1 MCGIAGIVPSRDL
14 DPAQMDRWVRRM
26 CQSMVHRGPDGEGV
40 FIAPDIGI
48 GARRL
53 AIIDIENGGQ
63 PMYSADGRHAIVFN
77 GEIYNYVALR
87 GELQRRGCTFATNCD
102 TEVVLRL
109 FEVFG
114 RDAFERLE
122 GMFGVAVWDQAEKR
136 LTIARDW
143 LGQKSVYWTRCQFG
157 WAFASEI
164 KALLVLPGVQRRMD
178 LAALSHYMSMRYL
191 PGEHTFFDGI
201 YKLPAAH
208 ALEVTRSGAQ
218 ATRLW
223 TPKYEPKLARDEG
236 ALLDELDSLLG
247 TVVGEH
253 LMSDVPLGA
262 FLSGG
267 IDSSLMVAYAA
278 RAAKEPLRTFS
289 VGVDDESQS
298 ELPWAR
304 MVAER
309 YGTRHTETIQNP
321 DLASLTP
328 RMVAALEE
336 PVDPF
341 ACGVY
346 VVSRAAA
353 KHVKVAIGGDG
364 GDELFAGY
372 DRYKGQELAEL
383 YSHVPRALRHKLL
396 RPLLRRFPDTFGY
409 NSFASK
415 LRWIDEAADF
425 DGFERYAHSVAILR
439 FTHPRKQ
446 ALFTH
451 SAWARIGTAMSEKLL
466 EQYFRDGSASAF
478 VDQMLHADCMTRLAD
493 DQLPITDKMAM
504 AHSLELRS
512 PFLDRRVAEFA
523 MRIPTHLKMKGRRVK
538 YVTRRLAE
546 RYLPRELVHRRKQ
559 GFGFPLALWL
569 RGRLRPLLR
578 RAIEESRLAEAG
590 VFRSDEMLRL
600 AQEHWS
606 GTNDHNYRLWMLFN
620 LEVFWRHYIDGVGVE
635 ELEEWIASSMSDE
648 RVSAAATS
656 AAEPWQDRLTLQ
668 ATRQNGPQTDEP
680 HDGPRAPFANATVAQ
695 QPAPTATVAAAAAAD
710 PRVIDGTRH

>member
-1 MCGIAGIVPSRDL
+1 MCGIAGIVPRRDL
-14 DPAQMDRWVRRM
+14 DPAELERWVRRM
-26 CQSMVHRGPDGEGV
+26 CQSMVHRGPDDEGV

-48 GARRL
+48 GVRRL
-53 AIIDIENGGQ
+53 AIMDVENGGQ

-87 GELQRRGCTFATNCD
+87 DELQRRGCRFATNCD

-109 FEVFG
+109 FEVSGLDGFQ
-114 RDAFERLE
+114 RLE
-122 GMFGVAVWDQAEKR
+122 GMFGVAVWDRFEKR

-164 KALLVLPGVQRRMD
+164 KALLVLPGVERRMD
-178 LAALSHYMSMRYL
+178 LMALSHYMSMRYL
-191 PGEHTFFDGI
+191 PGEHTLFDGI
-201 YKLPAAH
+201 RKLPAAH
-208 ALEVTRSGAQ
+208 ALEVTRTEAQ
-218 ATRLW
+218 PTRLW
-223 TPKYEPKLARDEG
+223 TPKYEPKASGDE
-236 ALLDELDSLLG
+236 ATLLDELDSLLG
-247 TVVGEH
+247 RVVGEH

-267 IDSSLMVAYAA
+267 IDSGLMVAYAA
-278 RAAKEPLRTFS
+278 RASKEPLRTFS
-289 VGVDDESQS
+289 VGVDEESQS

-304 MVAER
+304 RVAER
-309 YGTRHTETIQNP
+309 YETRHTETIQNT
-321 DLASLTP
+321 DVASLTP

-353 KHVKVAIGGDG
+353 QHVKVAIGGDG

-372 DRYKGQELAEL
+372 DRYKGQELAEI
-383 YSHVPRALRHKLL
+383 YSHVPRVLRHKIL
-396 RPLLRRFPDTFGY
+396 RPVLRRFPDSFGY

-415 LRWIDEAADF
+415 LRWLDETADF
-425 DGFERYAHSVAILR
+425 DGFERYAHSAAILR
-439 FTHPRKQ
+439 FTHARKR
-446 ALFTH
+446 ALFTP
-451 SAWARIGTAMSEKLL
+451 SAWARVGGAASERLL
-466 EQYFRDGSASAF
+466 EQYFADGSASAF
-478 VDQMLHADCMTRLAD
+478 VDRMLHADCMTRLSD
-493 DQLPITDKMAM
+493 GQLPITDKMAM

-523 MRIPTHLKMKGRRVK
+523 MRIPAQLKLKKGRIK

-546 RYLPRELVHRRKQ
+546 RYLPHELVHRRKQ

-578 RAIEESRLAEAG
+578 RAIEQSRLAEAG
-590 VFRSDEMLRL
+590 VFRADEMMRL

-606 GTNDHNYRLWMLFN
+606 GETDHNYRLWMLFN
-620 LEVFWRHYIDGVGVE
+620 LEVFWRHFIDGVGVE
-635 ELEEWIASSMSDE
+635 ELEEWVASSMAPE
-648 RVSAAATS
+648 SAAGVVESRWSS
-656 AAEPWQDRLTLQ
+656 ARKADPHG
-668 ATRQNGPQTDEP
+668 TRPRSRPMIEP
-680 HDGPRAPFANATVAQ
+680 HEG
-695 QPAPTATVAAAAAAD
+695 
-710 PRVIDGTRH
+710 

>member
-1 MCGIAGIVPSRDL
+1 
-14 DPAQMDRWVRRM
+14 
-26 CQSMVHRGPDGEGV
+26 MVHRGPDDEGV
-40 FIAPDIGI
+40 FITPDIAI
-48 GARRL
+48 GVRRL
-53 AIIDIENGGQ
+53 AIIDIENGRQ
-63 PMYSADGRHAIVFN
+63 PMYSSDGRHAIVFN

-87 GELQRRGCTFATNCD
+87 DELQRRGCRFATNCD

-109 FEVFG
+109 FEVLG
-114 RDAFERLE
+114 IDGLQRLE
-122 GMFGVAVWDQAEKR
+122 GMFGLAVWDQAEKR

-157 WAFASEI
+157 WAFASEV

-178 LAALSHYMSMRYL
+178 LTALSHYMSLRYL

-201 YKLPAAH
+201 HKLPAAH
-208 ALEVTRSGAQ
+208 ALEVTRSGARP
-218 ATRLW
+218 TPLW
-223 TPKYEPKLARDEG
+223 APSYEPKLAHDEA
-236 ALLDELDSLLG
+236 ALLDELDSLLSK
-247 TVVGEH
+247 VVGEH

-278 RAAKEPLRTFS
+278 RAAKEPLRTYS

-304 MVAER
+304 MVAQR
-309 YGTRHTETIQNP
+309 YKTRHVETVQNP

-372 DRYKGQELAEL
+372 DRYKGQELAEI
-383 YSHVPRALRHKLL
+383 YSHVPRVLRHKVL
-396 RPLLRRFPDTFGY
+396 RPAIRSFPDSFGY

-415 LRWIDEAADF
+415 LRWLDETADF
-425 DGFERYAHSVAILR
+425 EGFERYAHSAAILR
-439 FTHPRKQ
+439 FTHVRKQ
-446 ALFTH
+446 SLFTH
-451 SAWARIGTAMSEKLL
+451 SAWARIGSAMSERLL
-466 EQYFRDGSASAF
+466 EQYFEDGSASAF
-478 VDQMLHADCMTRLAD
+478 LDRMLHADCMTRLSD
-493 DQLPITDKMAM
+493 GQLPITDKMAM
-504 AHSLELRS
+504 AHGLELRS

-523 MRIPTHLKMKGRRVK
+523 MRIPTQLKMKKRRVK
-538 YVTRRLAE
+538 YITRRLAE
-546 RYLPRELVHRRKQ
+546 RYLPHELVYRRKQ

-578 RAIEESRLAEAG
+578 RSIQESRLAEAG
-590 VFRSDEMLRL
+590 VFRADEMMRL

-606 GTNDHNYRLWMLFN
+606 GASDHNYRLWMLFN
-620 LEVFWRHYIDGVGVE
+620 LEMFWRHFIDGVGVDK
-635 ELEEWIASSMSDE
+635 LEEWIASSM
-648 RVSAAATS
+648 
-656 AAEPWQDRLTLQ
+656 AAESKSRVLRDRS
-668 ATRQNGPQTDEP
+668 
-680 HDGPRAPFANATVAQ
+680 PRLAL
-695 QPAPTATVAAAAAAD
+695 
-710 PRVIDGTRH
+710 

>member
-1 MCGIAGIVPSRDL
+1 
-14 DPAQMDRWVRRM
+14 
-26 CQSMVHRGPDGEGV
+26 
-40 FIAPDIGI
+40 
-48 GARRL
+48 
-53 AIIDIENGGQ
+53 
-63 PMYSADGRHAIVFN
+63 
-77 GEIYNYVALR
+77 LR
-87 GELQRRGCTFATNCD
+87 RRGCSFSTNCD

-109 FEVFG
+109 FEVGGIDGFQQ
-114 RDAFERLE
+114 LE
-122 GMFGVAVWDQAEKR
+122 GMFGVAVWDRSEKR

-164 KALLVLPGVQRRMD
+164 KALLVLPGVQPRMD
-178 LAALSHYMSMRYL
+178 LTALSHYMSLRYL

-201 YKLPAAH
+201 HKLPAAH
-208 ALEVTRSGAQ
+208 ALEVTRSGARP
-218 ATRLW
+218 TRLW
-223 TPKYEPKLARDEG
+223 TPKYEPKSAGDEV
-236 ALLDELDSLLG
+236 ALLDELDSILSK
-247 TVVGEH
+247 VVGEH

-278 RAAKEPLRTFS
+278 RASNEPLRTFS

-309 YGTRHTETIQNP
+309 YKTRHIETIQNT

-353 KHVKVAIGGDG
+353 KHVTVAIGGDG

-372 DRYKGQELAEL
+372 DRYKGQELAEI
-383 YSHVPRALRHKLL
+383 YSHVPRVLRQKVL
-396 RPLLRRFPDTFGY
+396 RPVLRSFPDSFGY

-415 LRWIDEAADF
+415 LRWLDETADF
-425 DGFERYAHSVAILR
+425 DGFERYAHSAAILR
-439 FTHPRKQ
+439 FTHTRKQ

-451 SAWARIGTAMSEKLL
+451 SAWARIGTATSERLL
-466 EQYFRDGSASAF
+466 EQYFQDGSASAF
-478 VDQMLHADCMTRLAD
+478 VDRMLHADCMTRLAD
-493 DQLPITDKMAM
+493 HQLPAPDKMAM

-523 MRIPTHLKMKGRRVK
+523 MRLPTQLKLKKRRVK

-546 RYLPRELVHRRKQ
+546 RYLPHQLVYRRKQ

-569 RGRLRPLLR
+569 RGRLRPLLK
-578 RAIEESRLAEAG
+578 RAIEQSRLAEAG
-590 VFRSDEMLRL
+590 VFRADEMMRL
-600 AQEHWS
+600 AEEHWS
-606 GTNDHNYRLWMLFN
+606 GKSDHNYRLWMLFN
-620 LEVFWRHYIDGVGVE
+620 LEMFYRHFIDGVSVDK
-635 ELEEWIASSMSDE
+635 LEEWIASSMTAES
-648 RVSAAATS
+648 VPQVLKP
-656 AAEPWQDRLTLQ
+656 AAESAVGRYTPEFPADDRI
-668 ATRQNGPQTDEP
+668 A
-680 HDGPRAPFANATVAQ
+680 
-695 QPAPTATVAAAAAAD
+695 
-710 PRVIDGTRH
+710 

>member
-1 MCGIAGIVPSRDL
+1 
-14 DPAQMDRWVRRM
+14 
-26 CQSMVHRGPDGEGV
+26 MVHRGPDDEGV

-48 GARRL
+48 GVRRL
-53 AIIDIENGGQ
+53 AIMDIKNGGQ
-63 PMYSADGRHAIVFN
+63 PMYSSDGRHTVVFN

-87 GELQRRGCTFATNCD
+87 EELQRQGCHFATNCD

-109 FEVFG
+109 FEVGGIDGFQK
-114 RDAFERLE
+114 LE

-178 LAALSHYMSMRYL
+178 LTALSHYMSLRYL
-191 PGEHTFFDGI
+191 PGEQTFFDGI
-201 YKLPAAH
+201 HKLPAAH
-208 ALEVTRSGAQ
+208 ALEVTRAGVRPL
-218 ATRLW
+218 RLW
-223 TPKYEPKLARDEG
+223 TPKYEPKTAGDE
-236 ALLDELDSLLG
+236 AAVLDELDSLLNK
-247 TVVGEH
+247 VVSEH

-278 RAAKEPLRTFS
+278 RASKEPLRTFS

-304 MVAER
+304 RVAER
-309 YGTRHTETIQNP
+309 YQTRHIETTQDT
-321 DLASLTP
+321 DLAALTP

-353 KHVKVAIGGDG
+353 EHVKVVIGGDG

-372 DRYKGQELAEL
+372 DRYKGQELAEI
-383 YSHVPRALRHKLL
+383 YSHVPRLLRHKVL
-396 RPLLRRFPDTFGY
+396 RPLLRRVPDSFGY
-409 NSFASK
+409 KSFASK
-415 LRWIDEAADF
+415 LRWLDETADF
-425 DGFERYAHSVAILR
+425 DGFERYAHSAAILR
-439 FTHPRKQ
+439 FTHARKQ

-451 SAWARIGTAMSEKLL
+451 SSWARIGTVTSERLL
-466 EQYFRDGSASAF
+466 EQYFQDGSASAF
-478 VDQMLHADCMTRLAD
+478 VDRMLHADCMTRLSD
-493 DQLPITDKMAM
+493 GQLPITDKMAM

-523 MRIPTHLKMKGRRVK
+523 MRIPAQMKLKNGRLK
-538 YVTRRLAE
+538 YVTRRIAE
-546 RYLPRELVHRRKQ
+546 RYLPLELVYRRKQ

-578 RAIEESRLAEAG
+578 RVIEESRLAEAG
-590 VFRSDEMLRL
+590 VFRTDEMMRL

-606 GTNDHNYRLWMLFN
+606 GESDHNYRLWMLFN
-620 LEVFWRHYIDGVGVE
+620 LEMFWRHFIDGVQVDK
-635 ELEEWIASSMSDE
+635 LEDWIASSMSPEAVAKGVEPQRSLVTATDAE
-648 RVSAAATS
+648 RYA
-656 AAEPWQDRLTLQ
+656 
-668 ATRQNGPQTDEP
+668 
-680 HDGPRAPFANATVAQ
+680 
-695 QPAPTATVAAAAAAD
+695 PAPRSPVS
-710 PRVIDGTRH
+710 

>member
-14 DPAQMDRWVRRM
+14 DLAQLERWVRRM
-26 CQSMVHRGPDGEGV
+26 CQAMVHRGPDDEGV

-48 GARRL
+48 GVRRL
-53 AIIDIENGGQ
+53 AIMDVENGGQ

-87 GELQRRGCTFATNCD
+87 DELQRRGCRFTTNCD

-114 RDAFERLE
+114 LDGFQRLE
-122 GMFGVAVWDQAEKR
+122 GMFGVAVWDQTEKR

-143 LGQKSVYWTRCQFG
+143 LGQKSVYWTRCQLG

-164 KALLVLPGVQRRMD
+164 KALLVLPGVQRRID
-178 LAALSHYMSMRYL
+178 LMALSHYMSLRYL
-191 PGEHTFFDGI
+191 PDAHTLFDGI
-201 YKLPAAH
+201 HKLPPAH
-208 ALEVTRSGAQ
+208 ALEVTRSDARP
-218 ATRLW
+218 TRLW
-223 TPKYEPKLARDEG
+223 TPQYEPKFAGDET

-247 TVVGEH
+247 KVVGEH

-278 RAAKEPLRTFS
+278 RASTERLRTFS
-289 VGVDDESQS
+289 VGVDEESQN

-309 YGTRHTETIQNP
+309 YATRHTETVQNT
-321 DLASLTP
+321 DLAALTP

-372 DRYKGQELAEL
+372 DRYKGQELAEI
-383 YSHVPRALRHKLL
+383 YAHVPRVVRHKVL
-396 RPLLRRFPDTFGY
+396 RPALRRFPDSFGY
-409 NSFASK
+409 NSLASK
-415 LRWIDEAADF
+415 LRWLDATADF
-425 DGFERYAHSVAILR
+425 AGFERYAHSAAILR
-439 FTHPRKQ
+439 FTHAGKQ

-451 SAWARIGTAMSEKLL
+451 SAWARVGTATSERLL
-466 EQYFRDGSASAF
+466 EQYFEDGSAAAF
-478 VDQMLHADCMTRLAD
+478 LDRMLHADCMTRLAD
-493 DQLPITDKMAM
+493 GQLPITDKMAM
-504 AHSLELRS
+504 AHGLELRS

-523 MRIPTHLKMKGRRVK
+523 MRIPAQLKLKNGRLK

-546 RYLPRELVHRRKQ
+546 RYLPHRLVYRRKQ

-569 RGRLRPLLR
+569 RGRLRPLLQR
-578 RAIEESRLAEAG
+578 TIEQSRLVEAG
-590 VFRSDEMLRL
+590 VLRADEMLRL
-600 AQEHWS
+600 AHEHWS
-606 GTNDHNYRLWMLFN
+606 GKIDHNYRLWMLFN
-620 LEVFWRHYIDGVGVE
+620 LEMFFRHFMDGVAVDK
-635 ELEEWIASSMSDE
+635 LEEWVASSLAPATDVATPPQSSTE
-648 RVSAAATS
+648 RYQAKLPAD
-656 AAEPWQDRLTLQ
+656 DRI
-668 ATRQNGPQTDEP
+668 A
-680 HDGPRAPFANATVAQ
+680 
-695 QPAPTATVAAAAAAD
+695 
-710 PRVIDGTRH
+710 

>member
-1 MCGIAGIVPSRDL
+1 
-14 DPAQMDRWVRRM
+14 M
-26 CQSMVHRGPDGEGV
+26 CQAMVHRGPDDEGV
-40 FIAPDIGI
+40 FIAPDVGL
-48 GARRL
+48 GVRRL
-53 AIIDIENGGQ
+53 AIMDVENGRQ
-63 PMYSADGRHAIVFN
+63 PMYSADRRHTVAFN

-87 GELQRRGCTFATNCD
+87 RELQRRGSHFATNCD

-109 FEVFG
+109 FEARG
-114 RDAFERLE
+114 IDAFQHLE

-143 LGQKSVYWTRCQFG
+143 LGQKSIYWTRCHFG

-164 KALLVLPGVQRRMD
+164 KALLVLPGVPRRID
-178 LAALSHYMSMRYL
+178 LTALSHYMSMRYL

-201 YKLPAAH
+201 HKLPAGH
-208 ALEVTRSGAQ
+208 ALEVTRFGARP
-218 ATRLW
+218 TLLW
-223 TPKYEPKLARDEG
+223 APKYEPKFATDEA

-247 TVVGEH
+247 KVVGEH

-278 RAAKEPLRTFS
+278 RASNEPLRTFS
-289 VGVDDESQS
+289 VGVDEESQS

-309 YGTRHTETIQNP
+309 YRTRHMETIQNT
-321 DLASLTP
+321 DLAALTP

-341 ACGVY
+341 ASGVY
-346 VVSRAAA
+346 VASRAAA
-353 KHVKVAIGGDG
+353 KEVKVAIGGDG

-372 DRYKGQELAEL
+372 DRYKGQALAEL
-383 YSHVPRALRHKLL
+383 YSHVPQVLRHKLL
-396 RPLLRRFPDTFGY
+396 RPVLRSFPDSFGY

-415 LRWIDEAADF
+415 LRWLDATADY
-425 DGFERYAHSVAILR
+425 DGFERYAHSAAILR
-439 FTHPRKQ
+439 FTHARKQ

-451 SAWARIGTAMSEKLL
+451 TAWARIGSAASERLL
-466 EQYFRDGSASAF
+466 EQYFEDGSAAAF
-478 VDQMLHADCMTRLAD
+478 VDRMLHADCMTRLAD
-493 DQLPITDKMAM
+493 GQLPITDKMSM

-523 MRIPTHLKMKGRRVK
+523 MRIPAQMKLKNGRLK

-546 RYLPRELVHRRKQ
+546 RYLPHQLVYRRKQ

-569 RGRLRPLLR
+569 RGRLRPLLER
-578 RAIEESRLAEAG
+578 TIEQSRLAEAG
-590 VFRSDEMLRL
+590 VFRADEMLRL

-606 GTNDHNYRLWMLFN
+606 GANDHNYRLWMLFN
-620 LEVFWRHYIDGVGVE
+620 LEMFWRHFIDGASTD
-635 ELEEWIASSMSDE
+635 ELDEWIVSSMS
-648 RVSAAATS
+648 
-656 AAEPWQDRLTLQ
+656 AE
-668 ATRQNGPQTDEP
+668 A
-680 HDGPRAPFANATVAQ
+680 
-695 QPAPTATVAAAAAAD
+695 APTAAAPTAEVGIRD
-710 PRVIDGTRH
+710 LR